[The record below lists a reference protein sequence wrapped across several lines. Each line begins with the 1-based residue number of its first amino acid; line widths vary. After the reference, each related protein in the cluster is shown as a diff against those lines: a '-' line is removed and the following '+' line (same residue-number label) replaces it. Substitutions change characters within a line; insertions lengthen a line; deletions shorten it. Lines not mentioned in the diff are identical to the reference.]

1 MNDEH
6 SPVSA
11 ADYIELFRLVNEIA
25 WRIDHG
31 RADTVWQLFAP
42 TGTLDSSGD
51 PLVGQDEIRRWGEV
65 RSQSSAKTR
74 HICSGMRFNYD
85 GPDKAVGS
93 TLLTV
98 FIGEEPKVSAA
109 IPSVVGE
116 DHDEFVRT
124 EEGWLFASRRFEA
137 LFSG

>member
-11 ADYIELFRLVNEIA
+11 ADYLELFRLVNEIA

-31 RADTVWQLFAP
+31 RADTVWQLFTP

-51 PLVGQDEIRRWGEV
+51 PLVGQDEIRRWGEE

-74 HICSGMRFNYD
+74 HICSGMKFDYD

-98 FIGEEPKVSAA
+98 FIGEAQTVSAA

-124 EEGWLFASRRFEA
+124 AEGWRFASRRFEV
-137 LFSG
+137 LFRG

>member
-6 SPVSA
+6 TPVSG
-11 ADYIELFRLVNEIA
+11 ADYIELLRLVIEIA

-31 RADTVWQLFAP
+31 WADTVWQLFTP
-42 TGTLDSSGD
+42 TGTLDSGGR
-51 PLVGQDEIRRWGEV
+51 PLVGQDEIRRWGAE
-65 RSQSSAKTR
+65 RSQSAAKTR
-74 HICSGMRFNYD
+74 HICSGMRFSYE
-85 GPDKAVGS
+85 GPDRAVGS

-98 FIGEEPKVSAA
+98 FVGEEAKVSAA

-124 EEGWLFASRRFEA
+124 AAGWLFASRRFEV

>member
-1 MNDEH
+1 MTHALIADGDCRAA
-6 SPVSA
+6 SPRHPRHAGSA
-11 ADYIELFRLVNEIA
+11 
-25 WRIDHG
+25 
-31 RADTVWQLFAP
+31 TVVAP

-51 PLVGQDEIRRWGEV
+51 PLVGQDEIRRWGEE

-124 EEGWLFASRRFEA
+124 PEGWLFASRRFEV

>member
-42 TGTLDSSGD
+42 TGTLDSGRD
-51 PLVGQDEIRRWGEV
+51 PLVGQDRDPALGRRTIAELRQDATHLLRDEV
-65 RSQSSAKTR
+65 Q
-74 HICSGMRFNYD
+74 
-85 GPDKAVGS
+85 
-93 TLLTV
+93 L
-98 FIGEEPKVSAA
+98 
-109 IPSVVGE
+109 
-116 DHDEFVRT
+116 
-124 EEGWLFASRRFEA
+124 RRA
-137 LFSG
+137 

>member
-1 MNDEH
+1 
-6 SPVSA
+6 
-11 ADYIELFRLVNEIA
+11 
-25 WRIDHG
+25 
-31 RADTVWQLFAP
+31 
-42 TGTLDSSGD
+42 
-51 PLVGQDEIRRWGEV
+51 
-65 RSQSSAKTR
+65 
-74 HICSGMRFNYD
+74 MRFNYD

-98 FIGEEPKVSAA
+98 FIGEGPKGSAA

-124 EEGWLFASRRFEA
+124 AEGWLFASRRFEV

>member
-1 MNDEH
+1 MNDEN
-6 SPVSA
+6 SLVSA
-11 ADYIELFRLVNEIA
+11 ADYVELSRLVNEIA

-31 RADTVWQLFAP
+31 RADTVWQLFTPA
-42 TGTLDSSGD
+42 GTLDSSGD
-51 PLVGQDEIRRWGEV
+51 PLVGQDEIRRWGEE

-74 HICSGMRFNYD
+74 HICSGMRFEYN

-124 EEGWLFASRRFEA
+124 ADGWLFASRRFEV
-137 LFSG
+137 LFRG

>member
-1 MNDEH
+1 MKDEH

-11 ADYIELFRLVNEIA
+11 ADYVELFRLVNEIA

-31 RADTVWQLFAP
+31 RADTVWELFAP
-42 TGTLDSSGD
+42 TGTFDSGGD
-51 PLVGQDEIRRWGEV
+51 PLVGQDEIRRWGAR

-85 GPDKAVGS
+85 GHDKAVGS
-93 TLLTV
+93 TMLTV
-98 FIGEEPKVSAA
+98 FIGEGPKVSAA

-124 EEGWLFASRRFEA
+124 AEGWLFASRRFEV

>member
-1 MNDEH
+1 MTDEP
-6 SPVSA
+6 SPVNA

-31 RADTVWQLFAP
+31 RADTVWQLFTP
-42 TGTLDSSGD
+42 SGTLDSGGR
-51 PLVGQDEIRRWGEV
+51 PLVGQDEIRRWGEE
-65 RSQSSAKTR
+65 RSRSSAKTR
-74 HICSGMRFNYD
+74 HICSGMRFDYD

-98 FIGEEPKVSAA
+98 FMGEEAKVSAA

-124 EEGWLFASRRFEA
+124 AEGWRFDSRRFEV